1 MYLLDHIVQ
10 CREPLVVRNHS
21 GQIWRLPGAA
31 DFATRLAQC
40 PLRYVLADDLVRIC
54 VELAYSEGDDL
65 SSCMDLVRFPAEQLW
80 LEWNEPV
87 RVTELSR
94 ALRDCAVA
102 PATSVRGGI
111 LIAADSTGRSAVMRT
126 FWLSRD
132 EPREPVVGAGETL
145 IDLDHAPPCADEV
158 TKLLEGSA
166 VRVRDPVNP
175 NLDGLLHCAG
185 FRLDPDWH
193 RYYAVALHSE
203 AKRDLV
209 IARTL
214 GSVAFDVPW
223 VLALLML
230 MRLQAGLT
238 HRAVSSARINA
249 KRARLGRSALL
260 DHIEVSCPL
269 LSMAQPS
276 ASAEFD
282 VPRQGPRLH
291 HVRGHLVRRD
301 DVVFWRRP
309 HWRGHLR
316 LGCVRSRTVKLRA
329 Y

>member
-10 CREPLVVRNHS
+10 CREPLLVRNHT
-21 GQIWRLPGAA
+21 GQTWRLPGAA
-31 DFATRLAQC
+31 DFAKRLTQC

-65 SSCMDLVRFPAEQLW
+65 ASCMDLVRFPAEQLW
-80 LEWNEPV
+80 LEWNESV
-87 RVTELSR
+87 RVEELSR
-94 ALRDCAVA
+94 VLRDCAVV

-126 FWLSRD
+126 FWLSRSD
-132 EPREPVVGAGETL
+132 PREPLVGAGETI

-166 VRVRDPVNP
+166 VRVRDTLNP

-185 FRLDPDWH
+185 FRLAPSWH
-193 RYYAVALHSE
+193 RYYASVLRSDAM
-203 AKRDLV
+203 RDLV
-209 IARTL
+209 IAQTV

-230 MRLQAGLT
+230 MRLRSGLA
-238 HRAVSSARINA
+238 HRAISSARINA

-269 LSMAQPS
+269 LSSVQPA

-282 VPRQGPRLH
+282 LQREGPRLH